1 MRGGKSL
8 ENHLTCGTDEARY
21 HGSGHP
27 MRPMRPLLS
36 LHSALLILMVLYPG
50 TSYDQ
55 SFTFQT
61 DDQWPAWQQGYAGIR
76 VAVGKDETRAEPS
89 KETVQESD
97 SRPAREIKQFTEP
110 TILLRG
116 TAEDIGLDSRTLA
129 SSLEKRFLQEFSF
142 LQSDFAFEKT
152 YETWEIGLFECE
164 AWTVGSSYPIAF
176 HVQCTGGSMDEPRHW
191 RYATLGYGP
200 KEKIVEIVRKA
211 FDSIVTEY
219 AAFVRKGR

>member
-1 MRGGKSL
+1 MRS
-8 ENHLTCGTDEARY
+8 
-21 HGSGHP
+21 
-27 MRPMRPLLS
+27 LLS

-61 DDQWPAWQQGYAGIR
+61 DDQWPALQQGYAGIR
-76 VAVGKDETRAEPS
+76 VAVGKDETRAGPS
-89 KETVQESD
+89 VQESD
-97 SRPAREIKQFTEP
+97 SRPVREIKQFTEP

-142 LQSDFAFEKT
+142 LQTDFAFEKT
-152 YETWEIGLFECE
+152 YETWEIGLFACE

-219 AAFVRKGR
+219 GAFVRKGR